1 MGGIEYIATAMRSRP
16 TGSELQFSA
25 CRALAKLA
33 RHADNLVKIEAAGGV
48 ESLATSMRS
57 HPTDGK
63 LQLSAYLA
71 SRTGHKHRRGTD
83 RRQSAAQV
91 RRDLKNT
98 AAVLGEM
105 GAVGLTS
112 ILLCGV
118 VELPRQCARKYLT
131 TTQGTNAA
139 AAHVS
144 WAMNTDGPVTE
155 ATQLPGAWDE
165 CQVRRMP
172 VLYGGRSE
180 GRKRVSVV

>member
-1 MGGIEYIATAMRSRP
+1 M
-16 TGSELQFSA
+16 LN
-25 CRALAKLA
+25 
-33 RHADNLVKIEAAGGV
+33 NLVKMEAAGGI
-48 ESLATSMRS
+48 ECIATSMRS

-105 GAVGLTS
+105 RAVGLTS

-172 VLYGGRSE
+172 RTLRWQEQGAQM
-180 GRKRVSVV
+180 RVGSVNRANNLFQSFHIAKNNEATATQAAATATTT